1 MAQDQLS
8 VTAGTA
14 LLKRESAE
22 DLTPV
27 KSVDKNIER
36 NKKGCEGSQKKNDET
51 HSKAISAG
59 LC

>member
-36 NKKGCEGSQKKNDET
+36 NKKGCEGSQKK
-51 HSKAISAG
+51 K
-59 LC
+59 